1 MVYDAKIHH
10 RRSIRYEKYDYSQDG
25 AYFVTICAQDM
36 KCLFGDIK
44 NGKMDLNEAGKMADF
59 WWREIPNKFK
69 NIRLDEFTVMPNH
82 FHGIFWI
89 LNSYCRGNPCGC
101 PNEGRAGTRSAP
113 TNTKTVGNIVGA
125 FKSLTTVEY
134 IRNVKLGKLPP
145 FEKSVWQRNYWEHII
160 RDDED
165 LNRIREYIINNQLN
179 WEIDEF
185 CSHLQGLPCHSLT
198 KAGNRPHCWIIL
210 GRVLC

>member
-1 MVYDAKIHH
+1 
-10 RRSIRYEKYDYSQDG
+10 
-25 AYFVTICAQDM
+25 
-36 KCLFGDIK
+36 
-44 NGKMDLNEAGKMADF
+44 
-59 WWREIPNKFK
+59 
-69 NIRLDEFTVMPNH
+69 MPNH

-101 PNEGRAGTRSAP
+101 PNEGRAGTRPAP

-185 CSHLQGLPCHSLT
+185 YSHL
-198 KAGNRPHCWIIL
+198 
-210 GRVLC
+210 